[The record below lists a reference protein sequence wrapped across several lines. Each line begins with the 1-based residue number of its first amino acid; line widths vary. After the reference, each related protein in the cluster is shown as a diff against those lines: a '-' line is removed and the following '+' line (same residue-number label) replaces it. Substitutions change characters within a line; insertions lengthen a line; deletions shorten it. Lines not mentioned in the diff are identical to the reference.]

1 MRSTIVRWATNTL
14 TFAAFIE
21 RRRLETNDD
30 LIATLIAGEID
41 GCRLTTRDILRFCF
55 NIVWAGNDRT
65 ISKATSRL
73 RSRRLGPASC
83 VGWVSTRR

>member
-30 LIATLIAGEID
+30 PIATLIAGEID
-41 GCRLTTRDILRFCF
+41 GCRLTTRDILCFCF
-55 NIVWAGNDRT
+55 NIVWAGNDWT

-73 RSRRLGPASC
+73 RSRRLGVDKAVATP
-83 VGWVSTRR
+83 R